1 MIVLFNDSP
10 QYPNRSVGVYRI
22 ATVLRKL
29 GAEVE
34 VIDYMAG
41 WAYARDKLFAYLDKI
56 ENVEWWG
63 FSGRYNVPNSI
74 MTVDGVEQPWFVGSN
89 STPKEFETQVIQ
101 YIKNRRGKIV
111 LGGPNAYALAKFL
124 PEGYVDYICQGYS
137 DTGIIALHEHIKTGA
152 PIKSV
157 AVKDF
162 EVIDCNQ
169 DYAEI
174 DLTDID
180 VYYHESDFFDEGEV
194 FPIEI
199 GRGCIFS
206 CAFCSSPHIG
216 KKAGTYI
223 RPKESIKKDIV
234 DRYTRYHTT
243 RFLFLDDTFN
253 DSVEKMELIKEIRD
267 ETGIPFEFWAYGRL
281 ELLMANP
288 RMVDLMGEI
297 GWKSVSFG
305 IETFTKSSGSSVGKG
320 AKPEKVQQFLIGLR
334 ERYPD
339 LSIMINLIAGLPDD
353 TKETVLATYQWF
365 KDNPTV
371 ASQLKIQKLA
381 IQVPNSKSMVSKIS
395 QNPQKYGYEIKPMR
409 KPIMLMN
416 WVNRTGMTQRGA
428 KELVDQIQGE
438 INRNWVPTDY
448 SRAMIPRNKWIV
460 SENGLYTIDFGNMVN
475 RYIAKKLEY
484 RGVGKNV

>member
-1 MIVLFNDSP
+1 MVILFNDSP

-22 ATVLRKL
+22 ATALRKQ
-29 GAEVE
+29 GVGVE

-41 WAYARDKLFAYLDKI
+41 WEFAGNDLFDYLDRI
-56 ENVEWWG
+56 WNVEWWG
-63 FSGRYNVPNSI
+63 FSSKFQVPNSI
-74 MTVDGVEQPWFVGSN
+74 MAVDGSEQPWFVGSN
-89 STPKEFETQVIQ
+89 STSKAFETKLIE
-101 YIKNRRGKIV
+101 YLKKRGEKIV
-111 LGGPNAYALAKFL
+111 LGGPNSYALAKFL

-137 DTGIIALHEHIKTGA
+137 DVGIVALHKHITNNE
-152 PIKSV
+152 PIISTR
-157 AVKDF
+157 VKDF
-162 EVIDCNQ
+162 DVIDCNQ

-174 DLTDID
+174 NLDNID
-180 VYYHESDFFDEGEV
+180 VEYHYTDFLEEEEV

-223 RPKESIKKDIV
+223 RCKDSIKKDIV
-234 DRYTRYHTT
+234 NRYEQYRST

-253 DSVEKMELIKEIRD
+253 DSVEKMELIKEIKE
-267 ETGIPFEFWAYGRL
+267 ETGIPFEFWSYGRL

-305 IETFTKSSGSSVGKG
+305 IETFNKKSGSSVGKG
-320 AKPEKVQQFLIGLR
+320 AKPEKVQQFLISLR

-353 TKETVLATYQWF
+353 TEESVRETYQWF

-371 ASQLKIQKLA
+371 ATQIKLQKLS
-381 IQVPNSKSMVSKIS
+381 IQIPNSKSMVSKIS
-395 QNPQKYGYEIKPMR
+395 QDPEKYGYEIKPMR

-416 WVNRTGMTQRGA
+416 WVNRTGMTQREA
-428 KELVDQIQGE
+428 KELVEEIQGE
-438 INRNWVPTDY
+438 IDRNWRPPKY
-448 SRAMIPRNKWIV
+448 SRSMVPQDRWVI
-460 SENGLYTIDFGNMVN
+460 SESGIYTIDYVDTVKT
-475 RYIAKKLEY
+475 YINKKLKY
-484 RGVGKNV
+484 RSIR